1 MEKAVVKGVK
11 WTSISTLWFAA
22 SNVIKI
28 SVLARFLEDT
38 DFGLMAIL
46 SMLLGLLSLFSDLGL
61 STAILHKQGI
71 TKKEYASLFWLNLF
85 FCLTV
90 YVSLFGVGYLVAW
103 FYEDQRLYELTL
115 LIGVNV
121 LFFGLGTQ
129 FKTIET
135 KQLSFKFISI
145 FEIVAAT
152 ISLIGAVIWAVK
164 DYGVLSLVYS
174 SLLHY
179 GILHLT
185 LFVYGLKKHGL
196 LLHFKWIETLPFLKI
211 GFYQVGGQF
220 INYFNRDLDIL
231 LVGKFFST
239 EILGGYSLAKQ
250 LVFRPMQ
257 IINPILMKVAT
268 PALALVQEKKSE
280 LKQNY
285 LTLLKWVSTV
295 NIPIYIVTILTAP
308 LLVWLFYG
316 NEFDHIVPLVQLL
329 SVYMLFRAFGNPI
342 GSLVT
347 ATGKTHL
354 EFYWNLMNLF
364 IAPVFIF
371 IGAQGSI
378 EWVAIALGIY
388 MLAML
393 VPSWKF
399 LVHRMTGASLKEF
412 LHAILLP
419 DPRLIIGLFKRNGTV

>member
-1 MEKAVVKGVK
+1 MKKEVVKGVK

-28 SVLARFLEDT
+28 SVLARFLEEA

-46 SMLLGLLSLFSDLGL
+46 TMLLGILSLFSDLGL

-85 FCLTV
+85 FCCTV
-90 YVSLFGVGYLVAW
+90 YVSLFGVGHLAAW
-103 FYEDQRLYELTL
+103 FYEDERLYELTL
-115 LIGVNV
+115 LIGANV
-121 LFFGLGTQ
+121 LFFSLGTQ

-135 KQLSFKFISI
+135 KLLSFKYISL
-145 FEIVAAT
+145 FEMVAAT
-152 ISLIGAVIWAVK
+152 ISLIGAVVWAIEG
-164 DYGVLSLVYS
+164 YGVLALVYS
-174 SLLHY
+174 SLLHF
-179 GILHLT
+179 GILHLS
-185 LFVYGLKKHGL
+185 LFFFGLKKHGL
-196 LLHFKWIETLPFLKI
+196 MLHFKWMETLPFLRI

-231 LVGKFFST
+231 LIGKFFST

-268 PALALVQEKKSE
+268 PALALVQEKQSE
-280 LKQNY
+280 LKRNY
-285 LTLLKWVSTV
+285 LTLLKWVSSV
-295 NIPIYIVTILTAP
+295 NMPIYAATILFAP
-308 LLVWLFYG
+308 ILVWLFYG

-329 SVYMLFRAFGNPI
+329 SVYMVLRAFGNPI

-354 EFYWNLMNLF
+354 EFYWNLLNLF

-378 EWVAIALGIY
+378 EWVAIALGVY
-388 MLAML
+388 MLLML

-399 LVHRMTGASLKEF
+399 LVERMTGASLKEF
-412 LHAILLP
+412 LSAILVP
-419 DPRLIIGLFKRNGTV
+419 DPRLIVGLFKRNGRV